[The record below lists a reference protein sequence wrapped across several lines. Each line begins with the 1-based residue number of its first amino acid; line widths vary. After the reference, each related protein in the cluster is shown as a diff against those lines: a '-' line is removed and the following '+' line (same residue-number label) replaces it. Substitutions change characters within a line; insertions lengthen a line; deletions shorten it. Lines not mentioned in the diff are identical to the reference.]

1 MGRGWTGWI
10 VLAGLALATTAFG
23 HSGSRHDVAGRMI
36 GVGVD
41 VDGHPACLYPAPDG
55 SGRHYL
61 EARPGASYVLRLTN
75 RSGERL
81 GVAVTVD
88 GLNAI
93 SGGRDQGRGRMYV
106 LDPGQ
111 QTTVRGW
118 RTSLQDVRRFTF
130 VDEDASYAAR
140 SGKANSR
147 MGWIELSVY
156 REKRRWT
163 RRDRHDD
170 RGSRAPGDVEAE
182 SGRAEAPATAAP
194 TADAAEAEAWPRA
207 NSQGGAR
214 ARSYPGTGWG
224 ESTRDPVVLVD
235 FEPERSPAQRTTLRY
250 EYRDALVA
258 LGVLPS
264 PHAPRDRLAERDRG
278 QEGFAPPPLW

>member
-1 MGRGWTGWI
+1 MGRGRTGWI
-10 VLAGLALATTAFG
+10 VLAGLAMAGSAFG
-23 HSGSRHDVAGRMI
+23 HNGSRHDVPGRM
-36 GVGVD
+36 VGVA
-41 VDGHPACLYPAPDG
+41 VEVGGRPAHLYPAPDG

-61 EARPGASYVLRLTN
+61 EAREGASYVLRLTN
-75 RSGERL
+75 RCGERL
-81 GVAVTVD
+81 GVVVTVD

-93 SGGRDQGRGRMYV
+93 SGGRGHGRGRMYV

-130 VDEDASYAAR
+130 VDEEASYAAR

-156 REKRRWT
+156 REKHHWT
-163 RRDRHDD
+163 RRFFPEDSV
-170 RGSRAPGDVEAE
+170 SRDHGEADPRP
-182 SGRAEAPATAAP
+182 GRAEAPATAA
-194 TADAAEAEAWPRA
+194 EAEARPEVK
-207 NSQGGAR
+207 SQARPR

-224 ESTRDPVVLVD
+224 APTRDPVVLVD
-235 FEPERSPAQRTTLRY
+235 FEPRRSPAQRTTLRY

-264 PHAPRDRLAERDRG
+264 PHAPRDRLAERDQGRD
-278 QEGFAPPPLW
+278 GFAPPPLW